1 MYGLD
6 KWIREG
12 SNNSRV
18 MKMKDVNTQLVVS
31 LFELS
36 D

>member
-6 KWIREG
+6 KWIHESS
-12 SNNSRV
+12 SNLRV
-18 MKMKDVNTQLVVS
+18 MKMKVVNTQLVVS